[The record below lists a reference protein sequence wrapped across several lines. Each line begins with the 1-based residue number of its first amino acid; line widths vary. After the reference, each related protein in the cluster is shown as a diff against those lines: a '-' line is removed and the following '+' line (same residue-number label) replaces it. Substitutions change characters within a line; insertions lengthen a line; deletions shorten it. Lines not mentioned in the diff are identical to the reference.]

1 MKRYKLYMNIMKK
14 AVETFGEEPQ
24 IDKAIEEMAELTQAL
39 LKCRLEKNGK
49 NMANVAEEIADV
61 LIMVEQLIMIYDNE
75 EEVDKHTNNKIARL
89 EQRLTNGFGKLE
101 EQELPERV

>member
-1 MKRYKLYMNIMKK
+1 MDTLKRAIDYWG
-14 AVETFGEEPQ
+14 ADAQ

-75 EEVDKHTNNKIARL
+75 EEVDKHTNRKIS
-89 EQRLTNGFGKLE
+89 RLTRRFPNGFGKLE